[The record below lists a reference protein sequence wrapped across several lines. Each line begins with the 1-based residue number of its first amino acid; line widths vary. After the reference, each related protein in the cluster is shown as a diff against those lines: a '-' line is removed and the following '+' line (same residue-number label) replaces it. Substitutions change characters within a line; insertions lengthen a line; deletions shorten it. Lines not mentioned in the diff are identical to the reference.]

1 MENAVKSRLKP
12 PASTMTLS
20 AGTRTSSKNMSA
32 DGTPRN
38 PMRCSRSPKVSPGV
52 SLSTTTAPIPA
63 APGRS
68 SSRTYTR
75 YCSAW
80 PAPEHQRLTPLM
92 TTSSPSTRPRVVAS
106 VAADPASAS
115 EMATPSV
122 FSPAAMGGSSRSFC
136 SSVPKRCTTRAGPV
150 EASKTGHPACGAH
163 FESSSSTISAS
174 KSGRPP
180 PPYSSGRAMPSSPS
194 SPRRRRS
201 SSGRAARASSH
212 SCARGAYCSRASRP
226 AISRRSVCS
235 SVSSEIV
242 ISGSQ
247 NVSDRSPDASVPF
260 YASEEVV
267 MSQVIQET
275 AAADVVLEE
284 LLDTRFSCRAFLD
297 RRVDRATIGRVL
309 RLAQRSPS
317 WCNVQPWQVI
327 VTEGQA
333 TERLRDAATD
343 FAGTAAVQPDVPFPA
358 QYEGVFQQRRRD
370 CAWQLYDS
378 VGIEKGDRAASAG
391 QVAKNFEFFGAP
403 HVAIITTEQ
412 ALGTYGAIDCGLYL

>member
-1 MENAVKSRLKP
+1 
-12 PASTMTLS
+12 
-20 AGTRTSSKNMSA
+20 
-32 DGTPRN
+32 
-38 PMRCSRSPKVSPGV
+38 
-52 SLSTTTAPIPA
+52 
-63 APGRS
+63 
-68 SSRTYTR
+68 
-75 YCSAW
+75 
-80 PAPEHQRLTPLM
+80 
-92 TTSSPSTRPRVVAS
+92 
-106 VAADPASAS
+106 
-115 EMATPSV
+115 
-122 FSPAAMGGSSRSFC
+122 
-136 SSVPKRCTTRAGPV
+136 
-150 EASKTGHPACGAH
+150 
-163 FESSSSTISAS
+163 
-174 KSGRPP
+174 
-180 PPYSSGRAMPSSPS
+180 
-194 SPRRRRS
+194 
-201 SSGRAARASSH
+201 
-212 SCARGAYCSRASRP
+212 
-226 AISRRSVCS
+226 
-235 SVSSEIV
+235 
-242 ISGSQ
+242 
-247 NVSDRSPDASVPF
+247 
-260 YASEEVV
+260 

-343 FAGTAAVQPDVPFPA
+343 FAGTAAVAPDVPFPA

-412 ALGTYGAIDCGLYL
+412 ALGTYGAIDCGLYLGYLLLAAHSVGLASIPQAALGAVSPVIREQFELPDERQVLFGVSFGYADESHPANRFRTTRAELDDVVTWAS